1 MAVPVAERRVQ
12 LASRAAQMFGGVDRP
27 VIRIALSDTPGSEIL
42 LNRLTADW
50 GSLGLTV
57 ERVEPDEAA
66 DLRLLDAVAPST
78 SPAWF
83 ARQFRCGVTP
93 ICDKAADEL
102 MDGARSTPVAVQR
115 NGLLTQAAQLI
126 DEQQLFIPIAAPIRW
141 SLVSD
146 RVQGFAT
153 NRFAR
158 HSLAGLGERLD
169 RNRGE

>member
-1 MAVPVAERRVQ
+1 
-12 LASRAAQMFGGVDRP
+12 MFGDVERP
-27 VIRIALSDTPGSEIL
+27 IIRIALPDTPGSKIL
-42 LNRLTADW
+42 LNRLSADW
-50 GSLGLTV
+50 GTLGLTV
-57 ERVEPDEAA
+57 ERVEPDESA

-83 ARQFRCGVTP
+83 VRQFRCDVTP
-93 ICDKAADEL
+93 ICDEAADEL

-153 NRFAR
+153 NRYAR
-158 HSLAGLGERLD
+158 HSLAGLGERPD
-169 RNRGE
+169 RSRGE